1 MNEQQLQ
8 VVPSKRLAVWYGFV
22 LLPSGATIR
31 LNGGSV
37 AARLARL
44 LLDAYSVTPGVLLE
58 VEAIARAVWPDDA
71 VDAKSRTRVKVA
83 VCRLRARG
91 MPIVTMGSGYALDP
105 RIGLELAAAAA

>member
-1 MNEQQLQ
+1 MNDQTLA
-8 VVPSKRLAVWYGFV
+8 VFPSKQLAVSYGFF
-22 LLPSGATIR
+22 LLPSGATIP

-37 AARLARL
+37 TARLARL
-44 LLDAYSVTPGVLLE
+44 LLDAYSIAPGLRLE
-58 VEAIARAVWPDDA
+58 VDVIARGVWPGHV

-91 MPIVTMGSGYALDP
+91 LPIVTMGGGYALDP